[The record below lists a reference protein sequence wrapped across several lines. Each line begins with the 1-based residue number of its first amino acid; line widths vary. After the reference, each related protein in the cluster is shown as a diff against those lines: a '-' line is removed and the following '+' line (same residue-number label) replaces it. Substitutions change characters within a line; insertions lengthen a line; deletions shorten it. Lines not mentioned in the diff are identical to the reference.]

1 MTMSVTVFLGS
12 ESDFEVIKDGL
23 DILKEFG
30 VPFSLEVTSA
40 HRSPERTLR
49 LVRDAEKAGTAVFI
63 AVAGKAA
70 HLAGVVAAHTVR
82 PVIGVPVESAAL
94 AGLDALLSTVQ
105 MPKGIPVAT
114 VALGKA
120 GGANAALLA
129 VEILALGDPGLG
141 DKLLAHRKKMAAG
154 VVESSKKTQTK
165 I

>member
-1 MTMSVTVFLGS
+1 MSVTVFLGS
-12 ESDFEVIKDGL
+12 ESDFDVIKDGL

-30 VPFSLEVTSA
+30 VPFVLEVTSA
-40 HRSPERTLR
+40 HRSPERTLH
-49 LVRDAEKAGTAVFI
+49 LVRDAEKRGTSVFI

-70 HLAGVVAAHTVR
+70 HLAGVVAAHTIR

-120 GGANAALLA
+120 GGANAA
-129 VEILALGDPGLG
+129 ILALEIMALG
-141 DKLLAHRKKMAAG
+141 DAVLKDKLAAHRKKMAAG
-154 VVESSKKTQTK
+154 VADSSKKIQSK